1 MPSIIGLMTYKAANL
16 RTIEKKAKTI
26 TTNITLQNE
35 LLAYIQNLKIILTCL
50 LDSIHDFGNG
60 IIMQGNGGYINYI
73 IEKLIIEVDEI
84 SSDQGKVR
92 SEIKAW
98 ITGWNNFA
106 KKANPQ
112 ITGTSLNDGS
122 ILQFIENA
130 KGDSVENFVGFLL
143 DVEMVTL
150 NRFDAFT
157 LIPPPP
163 HAIHRKAFAV
173 VNDHNGRKIQCPT
186 FFGSLYDAASQTYI
200 TPTTPA
206 AITKFKFFTVRDQGF
221 VSYIFY
227 NRDTNAVP
235 AILSQTDTI
244 FSSPGMWDNGAAHGQ
259 SVKGASGS
267 RKTIVVPL
275 QIETRNIIHE
285 LNAQLITAPN
295 IVNMRTRT
303 LAHHADGGVLGFR
316 FIRTDFNAAGLTPTT
331 VYSDQIVKNALSKC
345 EVTFG
350 NTIFLSNSPP
360 NNYVHYETRITFSNI
375 KKMKKANIKKVIKM
389 LMDKTANITVNSLK
403 PYKEELG
410 NFFKPPVGAY
420 GPLGQTGWTAINHAL
435 SQSGQEQ
442 TKNAMMIF
450 GCVLDIKRTG
460 DFLQSASVK
469 KHKDEYYN
477 AAAGAAGVAGAAG
490 GYFREGIFAT
500 NDRIAGYI
508 SAKIHE
514 NYTILSSP
522 SPPPFT
528 MLTVWNGVSTTK
540 IGPTK
545 ASAEIHQLSKI
556 DKSTLPIGGCNKK
569 QKNKKKKMNGGV
581 LYYDYEN
588 YIELKESFNKFLNN
602 YLDKPKL
609 DNDDK
614 EYLSGQ
620 SRNIVQMLRDI
631 YGYININ
638 RELIINLL
646 RSYFSAKITWSA
658 ELPPEGHYEGH
669 YEGQSE
675 GQSEDVRN
683 LTEELKTKYKDIIGE
698 ELSNKLLPQDEDL
711 NEEIVEKTWGIL
723 LDELIKTKSETDAKT
738 KNKLEAQIIEA
749 LALPA
754 LDLYNDYFDYLDE
767 VMKEEEQLPADE
779 IFFIAIL
786 YQPLFKILDNIFSHQ
801 KQTATET
808 TIKAAELV
816 VFEENDDIAK
826 KLNKLDTFNELVL
839 KYELDESE
847 KFKLLNENFKDFVK
861 SIKSNEVK
869 RDEKKGGVQFTPS
882 QLSQFTSSKKQKT
895 LVFSSPIDL
904 SEDASQYVVRPQS
917 AMPKQNSVNTK
928 QQRPQSAMP
937 MQNSVNPKQQGPRSA
952 MPNSVKQRPQS
963 ATTRQQNLANE
974 NSKKKQ
980 EQKLLELMKKVN
992 EDDWDEI
999 AQSSKKNYILPPIT
1013 YDFNKLIEL
1022 YTDNIDENVF
1032 EIYQVTS
1039 DMMEKYKYEITYLKE
1054 LGKKLVVVQ
1063 DERGASGDMEILRD
1077 EIKDV
1082 LEHFLLFQEIE
1093 NDNITF
1099 KKAIILKYEGI
1110 IQYNYS
1116 QEYLDMTENH
1126 AEMFADAY
1134 IYTAGLQSL
1143 PYEDRQKY
1151 AEYYCLGIILKMPQE
1166 FAIKLA
1172 NDVISKGIS
1181 PKNITNINI
1190 VLEADDDRINIVDK
1204 YEIYIYATKN
1214 WNLTPGN
1221 AIYIM
1226 NAYDYAVNDLGM
1238 TREYRLMFAEYYC
1251 LGIIL
1256 KMPQEFA
1263 IKLANDVISNG
1274 ISNDN
1279 ITNINIVLDADDIVG
1294 DDRINIVDKYEIY
1307 IYATINLKLTPG
1319 NAINIM
1325 NAYDYA
1331 VNVQKMNREYRLM
1344 FVRGYDHAV
1353 NVLKMTQEVGL
1364 MFAQIYIHAVND
1376 QGMTHEDGLIFAKIY
1391 IHAVNEQGMTH
1402 EDGLIFA
1409 EYYCL
1414 GIILK
1419 MPHDFAMKFAYDV
1432 ILKGTSKD
1440 NINIA
1445 LDADDNVGDDLIIN
1459 IVAKYEIYIYA
1470 KTNLYLTP
1478 GNAIKFMNAYDYAV
1492 NDQGMTH
1499 DEGLVFAQRY
1509 IRAVNDQGMTHDEGL
1524 VFARSEEGLEGLEGG
1539 GSTKVVVYSDK
1550 IKKLTEL
1557 NKKLRKNKIK
1567 NKNKIEKNN
1576 KQINELKDKIKKQ
1589 KQKEKEKNKKEKQKE
1604 KEKVK
1609 KEIKQP
1615 VKKETKQA
1623 VKKETKQQVKKET
1636 KQPVKKETKQP
1647 VKKEIKQPVKK
1658 ETKQAVKKETKQQV
1672 KKETEQADKKET
1684 KQQVKKETKQQVKKE
1699 TKQQV
1704 KKETKQPVKKET
1716 KQPVKKEIKQPVK
1729 KETKQAVKKET
1740 KQQVKKETKQPVKK
1754 EIKQPVKK
1762 ETKQQV
1768 KKETKQQV
1776 KKETKQQVKKETK
1789 Q

>member
-26 TTNITLQNE
+26 TTDITLQNE

-73 IEKLIIEVDEI
+73 IEKLIIEVDKI
-84 SSDQGKVR
+84 SSDKGKVR

-98 ITGWNNFA
+98 INGWNNFA

-150 NRFDAFT
+150 NRFNGAIS
-157 LIPPPP
+157 IPQPP

-173 VNDHNGRKIQCPT
+173 VNDHNGRKIQCPA

-200 TPTTPA
+200 SPTTPQ
-206 AITKFKFFTVRDQGF
+206 FKFFTVRDQGF

-227 NRDTNAVP
+227 NRDTNAFP
-235 AILSQTDTI
+235 ANLSKTDTI

-275 QIETRNIIHE
+275 RIETRNIIHE

-316 FIRTDFNAAGLTPTT
+316 FIRTDFNAAGLTHVT
-331 VYSDQIVKNALSKC
+331 VYNDQIVKNALSTC
-345 EVTFG
+345 HVTFG

-360 NNYVHYETRITFSNI
+360 LTYVHYETSITFSDI

-410 NFFKPPVGAY
+410 NFFKPPPVGAY
-420 GPLGQTGWTAINHAL
+420 GPLGKTGWTAINHAL

-528 MLTVWNGVSTTK
+528 MLTVWNGISTTK
-540 IGPTK
+540 IDPTK

-683 LTEELKTKYKDIIGE
+683 LTEELKTKYKHIIGE

-711 NEEIVEKTWGIL
+711 NEEIVEKNWGIL

-767 VMKEEEQLPADE
+767 VMKEEETEKEIEE

-869 RDEKKGGVQFTPS
+869 RDEKKGGVLTSS
-882 QLSQFTSSKKQKT
+882 QLSQFTPSKKRKT

-917 AMPKQNSVNTK
+917 AMPMQNSEKPK

-937 MQNSVNPKQQGPRSA
+937 KQNSENPKQQGPRSA

-963 ATTRQQNLANE
+963 ATTRQNLANE
-974 NSKKKQ
+974 NSEKKQ
-980 EQKLLELMKKVN
+980 VQKLLELMKKVN

-1172 NDVISKGIS
+1172 NDVIS
-1181 PKNITNINI
+1181 
-1190 VLEADDDRINIVDK
+1190 
-1204 YEIYIYATKN
+1204 
-1214 WNLTPGN
+1214 
-1221 AIYIM
+1221 
-1226 NAYDYAVNDLGM
+1226 
-1238 TREYRLMFAEYYC
+1238 
-1251 LGIIL
+1251 
-1256 KMPQEFA
+1256 
-1263 IKLANDVISNG
+1263 NG

-1279 ITNINIVLDADDIVG
+1279 ITNINIVLEADDIVG

-1364 MFAQIYIHAVND
+1364 MFA
-1376 QGMTHEDGLIFAKIY
+1376 KIY
-1391 IHAVNEQGMTH
+1391 IHAVNEQGMPH
-1402 EDGLIFA
+1402 EHGLIFA

-1419 MPHDFAMKFAYDV
+1419 MSHDFAMKFAYDV

-1470 KTNLYLTP
+1470 KTNLNLTP

-1509 IRAVNDQGMTHDEGL
+1509 IRAVNDQGMTHEDGL
-1524 VFARSEEGLEGLEGG
+1524 MFARSEEGLEGLEGG

-1636 KQPVKKETKQP
+1636 KQPVKKE
-1647 VKKEIKQPVKK
+1647 
-1658 ETKQAVKKETKQQV
+1658 
-1672 KKETEQADKKET
+1672 
-1684 KQQVKKETKQQVKKE
+1684 
-1699 TKQQV
+1699 
-1704 KKETKQPVKKET
+1704 
-1716 KQPVKKEIKQPVK
+1716 
-1729 KETKQAVKKET
+1729 
-1740 KQQVKKETKQPVKK
+1740 
-1754 EIKQPVKK
+1754 IKQPVKK